1 MLKVKPQLI
10 SNKPSNM
17 LVLFIAPVRLILLSR
32 AILESFPFNI
42 LPLNAGFED
51 FTAIIILIFYYCKV
65 NKKIARNLKQT
76 TGNLTKGVL
85 SIRTDML

>member
-1 MLKVKPQLI
+1 MLKVKPPLI

-17 LVLFIAPVRLILLSR
+17 LVLFIAPVRLILLSS
-32 AILESFPFNI
+32 AMLESLPFNI
-42 LPLNAGFED
+42 LPLNAGFDD
-51 FTAIIILIFYYCKV
+51 FTDIILRIFGYHKD